1 MQRALTVLARDKQNQ
16 LHDTLK
22 EVKAFMGQVEDLLRW
37 LNDFRLE
44 LKHSAP
50 MGALPDTAQE
60 QMNKFLDKYDLLQ
73 RKEEEVSARRKC
85 ERLASS

>member
-60 QMNKFLDKYDLLQ
+60 QMNRFLDKYDLLQ
-73 RKEEEVSARRKC
+73 RKEDEVRTNNRF
-85 ERLASS
+85 